1 MSDAV
6 SRFMLLRRPARSMT
20 GDISVIVE
28 EVRPAGFS
36 FVPAEQFRALLT
48 PSALAEWPS
57 FAASWDDLGVDTY
70 MADGGR
76 YRRRRFATFAVSA
89 DGVVR
94 KAHQPHYQSRD
105 YNPLN
110 GGIERWFGPVT
121 EAVAAHPVTLGLLDV
136 GRQVFDALT
145 PAPDRPQAW
154 HVELH
159 QFRIEARAGQT
170 GQPTPEGLPV
180 QRAARKRAGD
190 MLDAQTSAGY
200 LTIPLYPII
209 RPVIQDANAGAE
221 GVFAPF
227 ITALAA
233 SSIFSSYQASL
244 SLSRAGID
252 VRHRNKNWRNE
263 NRLIRC
269 DFAPGWRKR
278 LCGHQRDRWL
288 CDRAALRKQRALHP
302 YREDSHRPAEYRRDP
317 GV

>member
-1 MSDAV
+1 
-6 SRFMLLRRPARSMT
+6 MT

-159 QFRIEARAGQT
+159 QFRIEARVGQT
-170 GQPTPEGLPV
+170 GQPTPEGLRRDGV
-180 QRAARKRAGD
+180 DWVLVVLVDRKNVESGVTSIFGLDHSHLGD
-190 MLDAQTSAGY
+190 FTLTDPLDAVF
-200 LTIPLYPII
+200 L
-209 RPVIQDANAGAE
+209 QDNRVFH
-221 GVFAPF
+221 GV
-227 ITALAA
+227 TA
-233 SSIFSSYQASL
+233 I
-244 SLSRAGID
+244 
-252 VRHRNKNWRNE
+252 
-263 NRLIRC
+263 
-269 DFAPGWRKR
+269 
-278 LCGHQRDRWL
+278 
-288 CDRAALRKQRALHP
+288 RAL
-302 YREDSHRPAEYRRDP
+302 EANKVARRDVAVITFRAEP
-317 GV
+317 LRLPSPD